1 MNYDKVNIYNNLI
14 NLARDKNLFINFTKK
29 DTFSDRILIF
39 LFHLGFFLRNY
50 KSKNI
55 KKFLQS
61 FYDYTFRQ
69 IELSIREIGYGDATI
84 NKKMKIYVNVF
95 HSIIGEIDSWSQ
107 FSEDEKFG
115 IINKYIYLK
124 NKDYRLVKYFDKYVN
139 YLSKNSLNSF
149 TKSVIDHRF

>member
-1 MNYDKVNIYNNLI
+1 M
-14 NLARDKNLFINFTKK
+14 
-29 DTFSDRILIF
+29 
-39 LFHLGFFLRNY
+39 
-50 KSKNI
+50 
-55 KKFLQS
+55 QS

-124 NKDYRLVKYFDKYVN
+124 NKDYRLVKYFDKYAH
-139 YLSKNSLNSF
+139 YLSKKSLNSF
-149 TKSVIDHRF
+149 TKSVIEHKF

>member
-1 MNYDKVNIYNNLI
+1 M
-14 NLARDKNLFINFTKK
+14 
-29 DTFSDRILIF
+29 
-39 LFHLGFFLRNY
+39 
-50 KSKNI
+50 
-55 KKFLQS
+55 QS

-95 HSIIGEIDSWSQ
+95 HSIIAEIDGWNQ
-107 FSEDEKFG
+107 FSDNEKFE
-115 IINKYIYLK
+115 IVKKYINLK
-124 NKDYRLVKYFDKYVN
+124 NNDYRLVKYFDKYVN